1 MTHEEKTRL
10 DDILERKWDEY
21 SDKCT
26 EVNEE
31 IESSHIT
38 LLTQYIDDN
47 VNIEFKKKHTKKVA
61 SILRSLVYERC
72 YDQQEKDD
80 NLFIIKTIAPIV
92 DKYFKMREQD
102 QNKRK
107 LKAVLKGLGE
117 IVWNTL
123 LVVFAGVMGFL
134 MGIMLIV
141 KMKGGC

>member
-1 MTHEEKTRL
+1 MTHGEKTRL

-21 SDKCT
+21 ADKCT

-31 IESSHIT
+31 ITSCHIT

-47 VNIEFKKKHTKKVA
+47 VNIEFKKKHTEKVA
-61 SILRSLVYERC
+61 CVLRSLVYERC

-92 DKYFKMREQD
+92 DEYFKMRKQD

-107 LKAVLKGLGE
+107 LKAVLKGVGK
-117 IVWNTL
+117 IVWSTL
-123 LVVFAGVMGFL
+123 PVVFAGVMVFL

-141 KMKGGC
+141 KMKGGG

>member
-47 VNIEFKKKHTKKVA
+47 VNIEFKKKHTEKVA
-61 SILRSLVYERC
+61 CVLRSLVYERC

-107 LKAVLKGLGE
+107 LKAVLKGVEE
-117 IVWNTL
+117 IFWDMLPVVMAFVFG
-123 LVVFAGVMGFL
+123 LVVGRG
-134 MGIMLIV
+134 
-141 KMKGGC
+141 